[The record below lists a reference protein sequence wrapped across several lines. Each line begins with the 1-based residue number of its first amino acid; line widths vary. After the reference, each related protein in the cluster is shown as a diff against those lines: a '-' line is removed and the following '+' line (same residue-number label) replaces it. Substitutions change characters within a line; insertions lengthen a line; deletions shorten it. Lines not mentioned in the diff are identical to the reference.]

1 MEKVKIEDSKIA
13 RHILDELNERGYK
26 IDDFNVQKN
35 RTGRYED
42 CHFLF
47 YIDEDT
53 HIDVTIEE
61 RSSVSAGDS
70 QTELHCAYNLNHGC
84 DNFPA
89 ISKLRKGDLLQVED
103 DLSNNDSLK
112 IRLLRWGGYSDFI
125 DHEVDRDTVKNFIDE
140 ILNRLRSKDFVEL
153 SH

>member
-1 MEKVKIEDSKIA
+1 MKKVKIEDSKLA
-13 RHILDELNERGYK
+13 GYILDELNKRAYK
-26 IDDFNVQKN
+26 IDDFDVHRT
-35 RTGRYED
+35 RTGRYE
-42 CHFLF
+42 CQFLF
-47 YIDEDT
+47 VVGEDT

-89 ISKLRKGDLLQVED
+89 VSKLRKGDLLQVED

-112 IRLLRWGGYSDFI
+112 IRLLRWRGHTDI
-125 DHEVDRDTVKNFIDE
+125 ADHEVDRDMVKNSIDK
-140 ILNRLRSKDFVEL
+140 ILERLGSKDFVE
-153 SH
+153 

>member
-1 MEKVKIEDSKIA
+1 MKKVKIEDSKLA
-13 RHILDELNERGYK
+13 GYILDELNKRAYK
-26 IDDFNVQKN
+26 IDDFDVHKT
-35 RTGRYED
+35 RTGRYE
-42 CHFLF
+42 CQFLF
-47 YIDEDT
+47 VVGEDT

-112 IRLLRWGGYSDFI
+112 IQLLRWRGHTDI
-125 DHEVDRDTVKNFIDE
+125 ADHEVDRDMVKNSIDE
-140 ILNRLRSKDFVEL
+140 ILERLGSKDFVE
-153 SH
+153 

>member
-26 IDDFNVQKN
+26 IDDFDVHRT
-35 RTGRYED
+35 RTGRYE
-42 CHFLF
+42 CQFLF
-47 YIDEDT
+47 VVGEDT

-89 ISKLRKGDLLQVED
+89 VSKLRKGDLLQVED

-153 SH
+153 SR

>member
-1 MEKVKIEDSKIA
+1 MEKVKIEDSKLASYI
-13 RHILDELNERGYK
+13 HDVLISRGYR
-26 IDDFNVQKN
+26 IDDFDVHRT
-35 RTGRYED
+35 RTGRYE
-42 CHFLF
+42 CQFLF
-47 YIDEDT
+47 VVGEDT

-103 DLSNNDSLK
+103 DPNINESSLK
-112 IRLLRWGGYSDFI
+112 IRLLRWRGHTDI
-125 DHEVDRDTVKNFIDE
+125 ADHEVDRDMVKNSIDE
-140 ILNRLRSKDFVEL
+140 ILERLGSKDFVEL
-153 SH
+153 SC

>member
-1 MEKVKIEDSKIA
+1 MKKVKIEDSELA
-13 RHILDELNERGYK
+13 GYILDELNKRAYK
-26 IDDFNVQKN
+26 IDDFDVHRT
-35 RTGRYED
+35 RTGRYE
-42 CHFLF
+42 CQFLF
-47 YIDEDT
+47 VVGEDT

-103 DLSNNDSLK
+103 DPNINESSLK
-112 IRLLRWGGYSDFI
+112 IRLLRWRGHTDI
-125 DHEVDRDTVKNFIDE
+125 ADHEVDRDMVKNCIDE
-140 ILNRLRSKDFVEL
+140 ILNRLGSKDFVEL

>member
-1 MEKVKIEDSKIA
+1 MEKVKIEDSKLASYI
-13 RHILDELNERGYK
+13 HDVLISRGYR
-26 IDDFNVQKN
+26 IDDFDVHRT
-35 RTGRYED
+35 RTGRYE
-42 CHFLF
+42 CQFLF
-47 YIDEDT
+47 VVGEDT

-103 DLSNNDSLK
+103 DPNINESSLK
-112 IRLLRWGGYSDFI
+112 IRLLRWRGHTDI
-125 DHEVDRDTVKNFIDE
+125 ADHEVDRDMVKNSIDE
-140 ILNRLRSKDFVEL
+140 ILERLGSKDFVE
-153 SH
+153 

>member
-1 MEKVKIEDSKIA
+1 MKKVKIEDSKLA
-13 RHILDELNERGYK
+13 GYILDELNKRAYK
-26 IDDFNVQKN
+26 IDDFDVHKT
-35 RTGRYED
+35 RTGRYE
-42 CHFLF
+42 CQFLL
-47 YIDEDT
+47 DMGEDT

-112 IRLLRWGGYSDFI
+112 IQLLRWRGHTDI
-125 DHEVDRDTVKNFIDE
+125 ADHEVDRDMVKNSIDE
-140 ILNRLRSKDFVEL
+140 ILERLGSKDFVE
-153 SH
+153 

>member
-1 MEKVKIEDSKIA
+1 MKKVKIEDSELA
-13 RHILDELNERGYK
+13 GYILDELNKRAYK
-26 IDDFNVQKN
+26 IDDFDVHRT
-35 RTGRYED
+35 RTGRYE
-42 CHFLF
+42 CQFLF
-47 YIDEDT
+47 VVGEDT

-61 RSSVSAGDS
+61 RSSVSAGDT

-103 DLSNNDSLK
+103 DPNINESSLK
-112 IRLLRWGGYSDFI
+112 IRLLRWRGHTDI
-125 DHEVDRDTVKNFIDE
+125 ADREVDRDMVKNCIDE
-140 ILNRLRSKDFVEL
+140 ILNRLGSKDFVEL

>member
-1 MEKVKIEDSKIA
+1 MKKVKIEDSKLA
-13 RHILDELNERGYK
+13 GYILDELNKRAYK
-26 IDDFNVQKN
+26 IDDFDVHKT
-35 RTGRYED
+35 RTGRYK
-42 CHFLF
+42 CQFLL
-47 YIDEDT
+47 DMGEDT

-103 DLSNNDSLK
+103 DPNINESSLK
-112 IRLLRWGGYSDFI
+112 IRLLRWRGHTDI
-125 DHEVDRDTVKNFIDE
+125 ADHEVDRDIVKNSIDE
-140 ILNRLRSKDFVEL
+140 ILNRLRLKDFVEL

>member
-1 MEKVKIEDSKIA
+1 MKKVKIEDSKLA
-13 RHILDELNERGYK
+13 GYILDELNKRAYK
-26 IDDFNVQKN
+26 IDDFDVHRT
-35 RTGRYED
+35 RTGRYE
-42 CHFLF
+42 CQFLF
-47 YIDEDT
+47 VVGEDT

-112 IRLLRWGGYSDFI
+112 IRLLRWRGHTDI
-125 DHEVDRDTVKNFIDE
+125 ADHEVDRDMVKNSIDE
-140 ILNRLRSKDFVEL
+140 ILERLGSKDFVE
-153 SH
+153 